1 MKPIRTAYSD
11 AYYCETP
18 QPSMRKLSLV
28 ARLAEESGHA
38 DLVKPEPV
46 GRRELELIH
55 HRRYVKSV
63 MTGKGE
69 LAECAFGFW
78 SEGYRD
84 GVLAINGGNLL
95 AARMAMEDGI
105 AANVGQGFHH
115 ARAKF
120 GADYCTFNGLALV
133 AALNP
138 DLSVLV
144 IDCDEH
150 AGDGTAE
157 FTEMLPNLINFSIC
171 GCRMGCRESERS
183 IVRNVGRH
191 DEGAYRKHLREAM
204 EFAASTKPSL
214 VIYQAGM
221 DPHED
226 DPLARSQ
233 MTGDFLR
240 YRDQFVMETL
250 ALELEIPFFFVLA
263 GGYQEP
269 MAEKLVPLHVKTF
282 EIAAKVKGQ
291 MSQRAH
297 KATNRE
303 MRQPWAILHLPHDS
317 KEIPERVRE
326 QFVLTD
332 AELARELLLM
342 A

>member
-18 QPSMRKLSLV
+18 QPSMRKLPFV
-28 ARLAEESGHA
+28 ARLAEEQGYA
-38 DLVKPEPV
+38 ELVAPEPV
-46 GRRELELIH
+46 GRKELELIH
-55 HRRYVKSV
+55 QKRFVKSV
-63 MTGKGE
+63 MTGKGK
-69 LAECAFGFW
+69 LADCAFGFW
-78 SEGYRD
+78 SESYRD

-95 AARMAMEDGI
+95 AAKMALEDGI

-115 ARAKF
+115 ARAEF
-120 GADYCTFNGLALV
+120 GAGFCTFNGLALV

-138 DLSVLV
+138 DLPVLV

-157 FTEMLPNLINFSIC
+157 LTVKIPNLTNFSIC
-171 GCRMGCRESERS
+171 GSRMGCRENERS
-183 IVRNVGRH
+183 ILRH
-191 DEGAYRKHLREAM
+191 VERRDEAAYRKHLREALD
-204 EFAASTKPSL
+204 FAASTKPAL

-226 DPLARSQ
+226 DPLARSK

-240 YRDQFVMETL
+240 YRDTFVMETL

-269 MAEKLVPLHVKTF
+269 IEDKLVPLHLGTF
-282 EIAAKVKGQ
+282 EIAAKVK
-291 MSQRAH
+291 S
-297 KATNRE
+297 
-303 MRQPWAILHLPHDS
+303 
-317 KEIPERVRE
+317 
-326 QFVLTD
+326 
-332 AELARELLLM
+332 LAD
-342 A
+342 

>member
-1 MKPIRTAYSD
+1 MKPVRTAFSD

-18 QPSMRKLSLV
+18 QPSMRKLPLV
-28 ARLAEESGHA
+28 ARLAEERGYA
-38 DLVKPEPV
+38 EPVAPEPV
-46 GRRELELIH
+46 SKVDLEKIH

-63 MTGKGE
+63 LTGKGE

-78 SEGYRD
+78 SEAYRD

-95 AARMAMEDGI
+95 AAKMALEDGI
-105 AANVGQGFHH
+105 AANIGQGFHH
-115 ARAKF
+115 ARYKT
-120 GADYCTFNGLALV
+120 GAGFCTFNGLALV

-138 DLSVLV
+138 DLQVLV

-157 FTEMLPNLINFSIC
+157 LTARIPNLTNFSIC
-171 GCRMGCRESERS
+171 GCRMGCSDSERS
-183 IVRNVGRH
+183 IVRHVERR
-191 DEGAYRKHLREAM
+191 DEGAYRKHLREALD
-204 EFAASTKPSL
+204 FAAAAKPAL

-240 YRDQFVMETL
+240 YRDLFVMETL

-269 MAEKLVPLHVKTF
+269 MEEKLVPLHLKTF
-282 EIAAKVKGQ
+282 EIAARVKGLR
-291 MSQRAH
+291 MNGKSGR
-297 KATNRE
+297 
-303 MRQPWAILHLPHDS
+303 
-317 KEIPERVRE
+317 
-326 QFVLTD
+326 
-332 AELARELLLM
+332 
-342 A
+342 